1 MSNTSKRKR
10 ARTLIINVAS
20 EIKSTSRTPPPTKE
34 EFLESLENWNSDLIS
49 ASKLLKKKSKKQKI
63 SEYVQIIQ
71 ETSLNTTTEL
81 SSDIH
86 QIKYE
91 ALPSGVSSKAMK
103 ACLTVLADDLNLGP
117 LTYYNYNKLND
128 GTFCFNISGK
138 CPIHLRVHDG
148 SAFKWQIH
156 QKPGT
161 DYSHFKCWRGGY
173 VQKFMTCLF

>member
-1 MSNTSKRKR
+1 MTTSNRKR
-10 ARTLIINVAS
+10 ARTLIINVKAD
-20 EIKSTSRTPPPTKE
+20 IKSTSRNPPQNKE
-34 EFLESLENWNSDLIS
+34 DFSESLKNWALDLSD
-49 ASKLLKKKSKKQKI
+49 ASKLLKKKSKKPKI
-63 SEYVQIIQ
+63 SEYVQIIE
-71 ETSLNTTTEL
+71 ETSLNVTTEL
-81 SSDIH
+81 PSSIH

-91 ALPSGVSSKAMK
+91 ALPSGVSSKAMS

-117 LTYYNYNKLND
+117 LIYYNYNKLND